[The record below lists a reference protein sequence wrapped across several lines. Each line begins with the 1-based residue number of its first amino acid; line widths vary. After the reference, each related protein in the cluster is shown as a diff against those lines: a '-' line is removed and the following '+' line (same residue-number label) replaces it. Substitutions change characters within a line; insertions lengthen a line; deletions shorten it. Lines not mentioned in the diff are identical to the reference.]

1 MQEYRTR
8 LNKFGKREKALAE
21 IVEHIHKTLALTLRP
36 YIRGVDF
43 RCNILQALKKR
54 LAPTDRARCLQL
66 AQAYNAL
73 KKAPR
78 AQGTGHWLQQWE
90 TTYAEA
96 EKLNLAEVQDHK
108 ALYDFIQASKAID
121 PAYPKACQVYVD
133 TKLEDDANNVP
144 TLYNAVERFRNNTHT
159 DRAVSKAKSHA
170 AFATLQGQAQS
181 EVPADNQSTQPTEP
195 KQHTG
200 CLCGA
205 QHSWSNCPYLIKQ
218 RRPPGWVA
226 DEQTQKGT
234 NQSCRL
240 TQGFERLSRDN
251 ARQQISKISSLKV
264 SKKYPQS
271 YKASRSRALRP
282 VNFKGLYNSYK
293 PCYRAKQLPLA

>member
-21 IVEHIHKTLALTLRP
+21 IVEQIHRTLALTLRP

-54 LAPTDRARCLQL
+54 LAPTDRARRLQL

-96 EKLNLAEVQDHK
+96 EKLNLAEIQVHK

-121 PAYPKACQVYVD
+121 PAYANAYQVYVD
-133 TKLEDDANNVP
+133 TKLEDDANNVS
-144 TLYNAVERFRNNTHT
+144 TLYNAVERFRNNIHT
-159 DRAVSKAKSHA
+159 DRAV
-170 AFATLQGQAQS
+170 
-181 EVPADNQSTQPTEP
+181 
-195 KQHTG
+195 
-200 CLCGA
+200 
-205 QHSWSNCPYLIKQ
+205 
-218 RRPPGWVA
+218 
-226 DEQTQKGT
+226 
-234 NQSCRL
+234 
-240 TQGFERLSRDN
+240 
-251 ARQQISKISSLKV
+251 
-264 SKKYPQS
+264 
-271 YKASRSRALRP
+271 
-282 VNFKGLYNSYK
+282 
-293 PCYRAKQLPLA
+293 